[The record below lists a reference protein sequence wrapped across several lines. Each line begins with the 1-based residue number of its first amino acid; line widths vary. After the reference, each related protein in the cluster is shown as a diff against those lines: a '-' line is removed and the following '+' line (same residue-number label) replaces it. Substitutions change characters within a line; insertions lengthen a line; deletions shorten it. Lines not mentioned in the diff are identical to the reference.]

1 MQRLAWLRLELADSW
16 LTSLRGLIP
25 VAVVR
30 PGLRIC
36 CGKVTQ
42 DPTSSWLLNLGS

>member
-25 VAVVR
+25 VAAVR
-30 PGLRIC
+30 PGWLIC
-36 CGKVTQ
+36 CGRATQ